1 VSPPLLSAR
10 PEEGRGRP
18 VEPRLHRRQFILGPE
33 PLLAAE
39 GWISEQIAPSLH
51 LSRCAELPAASVTDR
66 RGVTWWLLGVALQ
79 SDPDAPAP
87 LQQLADNDKSTPL
100 DVYRSWS
107 GRWILISDSEIH
119 LDACG
124 LMGCFYRTIHHGPKA
139 DLWASS
145 SPALIVALPGRK
157 RIPHAAAKIHPGKGM
172 DWYPPPGSGFAG
184 VNKLLPTQILSLAAA
199 TERRVLP
206 RPPLVDVR
214 KPKTYDEALAAL
226 QRNLVTSL
234 SRLRE
239 RAEGIWLP
247 LTSGL
252 DSRLILA
259 AATQADL
266 QLTTFTQ
273 RYPLMESGDRQLPP
287 LLARAAGYDHRELRP
302 GRFSRSR
309 QALFDAHTAGHC
321 VDGDRRFFAHGQ
333 WEMIPTPALILR
345 GGVFELG
352 RCYFHRKFP
361 EPESGDLFES
371 IAARFHFD
379 EFHPT
384 SSAHFAGIADWV
396 EWMAGTSHTGLDWR
410 DRLYLEQRI
419 AGWVS
424 SIEQALD
431 LTAYERVYIA
441 NCHTYLATVLT
452 LPEAARR
459 DSQHHVDLISRMAP
473 QLLRFPFNPA
483 DGRLALARRLCDEWY
498 EFAARPRKRRYAAY
512 VAQRGAGRARQAL
525 ARLREARQN
534 AGDFSR
540 HG

>member
-1 VSPPLLSAR
+1 VSAPLLSAR
-10 PEEGRGRP
+10 PEEGRGRS
-18 VEPRLHRRQFILGPE
+18 VEPRLHRRQFVLGPE
-33 PLLAAE
+33 PFLAAK
-39 GWISEQIAPSLH
+39 GWVSEQIAPSLH
-51 LSRCAELPAASVTDR
+51 LSRCAELPVASVTDG

-87 LQQLADNDKSTPL
+87 LQQLANNEKSSLL
-100 DVYRSWS
+100 DAYGSWS
-107 GRWILISDSEIH
+107 GRWILISNSEIH

-124 LMGCFYRTIHHGPKA
+124 LVGCFYRTINHGPKA
-139 DLWASS
+139 ELWASS
-145 SPALIVALPGRK
+145 SPALIAGLPGRK
-157 RIPHAAAKIHPGKGM
+157 RIDHAAPKIHPGKGM
-172 DWYPPPGSGFAG
+172 DWYPLPRSGFAG
-184 VNKLLPTQILSLAAA
+184 VNKLLPTQILSLATASD
-199 TERRVLP
+199 RRVLP
-206 RPPLVDVR
+206 RPPLVAVR
-214 KPKTYDEALAAL
+214 EPKTYDEALDAL

-259 AATQADL
+259 AGRQADL
-266 QLTTFTQ
+266 PLTTFTQ
-273 RYPLMESGDRQLPP
+273 RYPLMESGDIRLPP
-287 LLARAAGYDHRELRP
+287 LLARAVGYEHREFRP
-302 GRFSRSR
+302 GRFTRSR

-333 WEMIPTPALILR
+333 WEMIPAPALILR

-361 EPESGDLFES
+361 EPESGDLFKS

-396 EWMAGTSHTGLDWR
+396 DWTAGTSHAGLDWR

-431 LTAYERVYIA
+431 LTAYERAYIA

-452 LPEAARR
+452 LPEAARC

-483 DGRLALARRLCDEWY
+483 DGRLALARRLRDEWY
-498 EFAARPRKRRYAAY
+498 ELAARPRKRRYAAY
-512 VAQRGAGRARQAL
+512 VARRGAGRARHAL
-525 ARLREARQN
+525 ARLREARGS
-534 AGDFSR
+534 ASDSSR
-540 HG
+540 HA